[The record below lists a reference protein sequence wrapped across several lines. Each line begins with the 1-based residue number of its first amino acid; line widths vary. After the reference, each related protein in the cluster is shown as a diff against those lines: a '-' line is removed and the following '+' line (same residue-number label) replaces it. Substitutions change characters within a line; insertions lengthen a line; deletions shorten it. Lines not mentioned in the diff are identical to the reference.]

1 MLAAWGQRAA
11 AAGARLASCPTTST
25 FTHSHLAFGAVAA
38 LATLG
43 PVMHPDD
50 VAAGV
55 DVFPFR
61 TLDCPGEPH
70 PGLRAYPFL
79 GQV

>member
-1 MLAAWGQRAA
+1 
-11 AAGARLASCPTTST
+11 
-25 FTHSHLAFGAVAA
+25 
-38 LATLG
+38 
-43 PVMHPDD
+43 MHPDD

>member
-1 MLAAWGQRAA
+1 MLPR
-11 AAGARLASCPTTST
+11 
-25 FTHSHLAFGAVAA
+25 GAVPPPTPPPLLPSQIFQG